1 MGSGMLSRCTLL
13 YHVRFSYRYDDVVD
27 NSLNYTIESHASGSC
42 FAWHWDELLDL
53 ITSQL
58 NAFQLFYFTSG
69 SLCIDVWLQVGDGTT
84 SVVILAGELL
94 RQCKPYVE
102 EGVHPQVI
110 IRAYRKATQLVSIGS
125 SI

>member
-1 MGSGMLSRCTLL
+1 M
-13 YHVRFSYRYDDVVD
+13 
-27 NSLNYTIESHASGSC
+27 
-42 FAWHWDELLDL
+42 
-53 ITSQL
+53 
-58 NAFQLFYFTSG
+58 
-69 SLCIDVWLQVGDGTT
+69 WLQVGDGTT

-110 IRAYRKATQLVSIGS
+110 IRAYRKATQLVSIDL